1 MNKKYL
7 KVYSSVFL
15 LFLIL
20 GYIFINLDTNK
31 LQLIFFQFI
40 NYISLGNFDT
50 TEMIFLAISFSIIYY
65 LTPLPSLPIIM
76 TSGAIFGI
84 NGVLVSIIALIISS
98 SILFLIAKYFSSLII
113 QSENKISKT
122 LSKVSKKL
130 TFTSLLIMSLFLPHF
145 IISVLSGASKIK
157 YRVFFILTL
166 IGNLPYYFAWTIV
179 GAGAKNIVNA
189 YYGESEV
196 SFPSLLYYS
205 AVFIIVLLLF
215 LKYYLNKY
223 EF

>member
-1 MNKKYL
+1 MNNKYL
-7 KVYSSVFL
+7 KIYSSVILIFL
-15 LFLIL
+15 TL
-20 GYIFINLDTNK
+20 GFIFINLDIDK
-31 LQLIFFQFI
+31 LQLIFFQFV
-40 NYISLGNFDT
+40 NYIYEGNFDT
-50 TEMIFLAISFSIIYY
+50 AETIFLAISFSIIYY

-84 NGVLVSIIALIISS
+84 YGVLLSITALIISA
-98 SILFLIAKYFSSLII
+98 SILFLLAKYFSSLII
-113 QSENKISKT
+113 QSENIISKT

-130 TFTSLLIMSLFLPHF
+130 TFSSLLIMSLFLPHF

-157 YRVFFILTL
+157 YRVFIFLTL

-196 SFPSLLYYS
+196 SFPSELYYS
-205 AVFIIVLLLF
+205 AVLIIVLLLF
-215 LKYYLNKY
+215 LKRYLDKY